1 MTKTKIDSI
10 ISPKTQLLVTTNYDL
25 FEMRPLN
32 RSVKDTR
39 KKSLISSIDRMD
51 LTDCKPIIVN
61 ENMEIIDGQGRFT
74 ACKELGLPIY
84 YIKKNLNGNSDKA
97 MIRLN
102 VNQVNWTLNEYIE
115 FYARQGKA
123 VYKEVFECKEKYGI
137 TLTTS
142 VCFVA
147 NASHAIS
154 KTIQMG
160 KLKRGRLHYSVYGN
174 ILNDFKQ
181 IFKDY
186 NHTYFIRAL
195 IYVVNLK
202 FYNHKSDFKRFVKNR
217 YDLIGC
223 STTQQY
229 LKMFEQ
235 ILNSYRRG
243 TKVNILAEY
252 SKVKK

>member
-1 MTKTKIDSI
+1 MEMTK
-10 ISPKTQLLVTTNYDL
+10 NYGL
-25 FEMRPLN
+25 FGTRLLN
-32 RSVKDTR
+32 RKVKDKR
-39 KKSLISSIDRMD
+39 RKSLVSSINKLD

-84 YIKKNLNGNSDKA
+84 YIKKNLNGNSDNA
-97 MIRLN
+97 MIDLN
-102 VNQVNWTLNEYIE
+102 VSQANWTLDDYIQC
-115 FYARQGKA
+115 YAKAGKSN
-123 VYKEVFECKEKYGI
+123 YKEVLECKEKYGVI
-137 TLTTS
+137 LTVA

-147 NASHAIS
+147 NTSHMIS
-154 KTIQMG
+154 ETVRMG
-160 KLKRGRLHYSVYGN
+160 KLKKGRFHYSVYGE

-186 NHTYFIRAL
+186 NHVYFIRAL
-195 IYVVNLK
+195 IYVINLK
-202 FYNHKSDFKRFVKNR
+202 FYNHKVDFKRFVKNR

-229 LKMFEQ
+229 LRMFEE